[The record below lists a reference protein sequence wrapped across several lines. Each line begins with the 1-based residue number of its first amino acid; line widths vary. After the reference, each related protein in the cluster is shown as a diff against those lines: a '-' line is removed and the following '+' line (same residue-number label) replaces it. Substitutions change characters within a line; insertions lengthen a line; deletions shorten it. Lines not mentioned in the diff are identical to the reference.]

1 MKDIVLLG
9 ASGSIGIQTIDI
21 VKRNPN
27 KFNIKAI
34 SIGYNTDLLLEIL
47 NTITVNH
54 VYMIDQNS
62 DIELK
67 YPNINFYYGDNG
79 IIEMLKNVEYDLL
92 VNALVGFVGLKPT
105 LYAINTGHDIAL
117 ANKETL
123 VVAGEFVNKAAK
135 ENNIRIL
142 PIDSEH
148 SAIFQALQGN
158 SLQEVNKLI
167 ITASGGAFRN
177 KTREELIDVTIED
190 ALNHPNWSMGAK
202 ITIDSAT
209 MMNKGFE
216 VIEAHW
222 LFNIPYENIE
232 VIIHEQSI
240 IHSLVEYQDSS
251 QIAQLG
257 LSDMRIPIQY
267 ALSYPNRLKLDTD
280 KLSLAS
286 LKQLTFREVDYKRF
300 PLLKI
305 AYEVGKAKGNA
316 PCILNAANEIANK
329 AFLSNKIS
337 FLDIEKYIIDA
348 LTNIEYQKDCTLDDI
363 YKYDQLTRDYV
374 NERINNI

>member
-21 VKRNPN
+21 VKRNSD

-54 VYMIDQNS
+54 VYMIDRSS

-267 ALSYPNRLKLDTD
+267 ALSYPNRIKLDTD

>member
-21 VKRNPN
+21 VKRNSD

-54 VYMIDQNS
+54 VYMIDRSS

-135 ENNIRIL
+135 ENNIQIL

-267 ALSYPNRLKLDTD
+267 ALSYPNRIKLDTD